1 MRGGG
6 SHHGTMIPRVIL
18 AVVAVVA
25 AAWLALSLRNDQLT
39 LNGFKTS
46 VLAAA
51 APPGPVRDRLIQ
63 RAVRDL
69 HGARFMNPDITP
81 ATYEALVQG
90 ARDPEAGARRLVEL
104 SRSYP
109 GDPYIWATIL
119 RLVRPSD
126 PRAAQAQAHLRALIP
141 QRPR

>member
-1 MRGGG
+1 MV
-6 SHHGTMIPRVIL
+6 PRACL
-18 AVVAVVA
+18 AVVAVLA
-25 AAWLALSLRNDQLT
+25 AGWLALSLRNDQLA

-51 APPGPVRDRLIQ
+51 APPGPERDHLIQ
-63 RAVRDL
+63 RAVREL
-69 HGARFMNPDITP
+69 HGARFMNPDMSP
-81 ATYEALVQG
+81 AIYEALVQG
-90 ARDPEAGARRLVEL
+90 ARDPDAGARRLVEL

-109 GDPYIWATIL
+109 EDPYIWASIL

-126 PRAAQAQAHLRALIP
+126 PRAGEALAHLRALIP